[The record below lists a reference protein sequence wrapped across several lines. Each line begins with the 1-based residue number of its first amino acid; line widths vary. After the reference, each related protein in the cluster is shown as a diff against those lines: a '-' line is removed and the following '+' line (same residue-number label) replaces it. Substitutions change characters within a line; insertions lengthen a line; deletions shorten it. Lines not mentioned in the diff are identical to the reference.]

1 MKLFALAASAALVL
15 APAGVYAEDIKIQT
29 EPEAVYSPAPASGGV
44 AASSFD
50 FGLDPDLVAAI
61 LAAGGV
67 LVVAGVVYAFVQDD
81 DGNITVSTTTTN

>member
-1 MKLFALAASAALVL
+1 MKLFALAAATTLAL
-15 APAGVYAEDIKIQT
+15 APAGVYAEEIKILT
-29 EPEAVYSPAPASGGV
+29 KPDAVYSAAPSTGGV

-81 DGNITVSTTTTN
+81 DGNVTVTTSTP